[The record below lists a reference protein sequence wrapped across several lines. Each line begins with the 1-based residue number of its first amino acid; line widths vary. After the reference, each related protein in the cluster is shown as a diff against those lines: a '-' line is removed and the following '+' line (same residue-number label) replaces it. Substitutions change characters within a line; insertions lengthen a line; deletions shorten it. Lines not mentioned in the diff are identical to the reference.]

1 MSFSNIVSNREVS
14 RSEAETDRRESFR
27 ITQSIPEGVLDL
39 EGFLKLRRGVAS
51 EIWVGFRVPRRGGRT
66 LLIFGWGSGGPEVV
80 PRDGRIGVFGGPRG
94 YPRGLT

>member
-1 MSFSNIVSNREVS
+1 MDGERSNQANISEVVPLSFSNIVSNREVS

-51 EIWVGFRVPRRGGRT
+51 EIRVGFRVPEGVGGH
-66 LLIFGWGSGGPEVV
+66 F
-80 PRDGRIGVFGGPRG
+80 
-94 YPRGLT
+94 